1 MISAMW
7 HPGKGKTMETKKLSC
22 FQVLGRGRG
31 EQAEHRERLGQGNSS
46 VGRCKSRYT
55 SLEVLQSLSRVWLL
69 WPPDCS
75 LPGSSVHGDSLGKK
89 TGVGRHFLLQ
99 GIFPTQDS
107 NLGPLHCRQ
116 ILYQLSYEGSPKCT
130 RHYMLVK
137 IYRRYNM
144 TLGDNG
150 ESLQV
155 LCCNK
160 HTPPVWDVHGG
171 RLYVC
176 GGRGIGD
183 SLYFSQDS
191 AVNPEHLLKLK
202 FIN

>member
-1 MISAMW
+1 MSD
-7 HPGKGKTMETKKLSC
+7 SC
-22 FQVLGRGRG
+22 DP
-31 EQAEHRERLGQGNSS
+31 
-46 VGRCKSRYT
+46 T
-55 SLEVLQSLSRVWLL
+55 
-69 WPPDCS
+69 DCS

-99 GIFPTQDS
+99 RIFPTQDS

-130 RHYMLVK
+130 CHYMLVK

-155 LCCNK
+155 HCCNK
-160 HTPPVWDVHGG
+160 CA
-171 RLYVC
+171 LQC
-176 GGRGIGD
+176 GMWMEEGYTCVEAGVLGTLCTFHRI
-183 SLYFSQDS
+183 
-191 AVNPEHLLKLK
+191 LL
-202 FIN
+202 